1 MRKSDTT
8 DPYSL
13 YVAGVRPVQD
23 EKNGAQQET
32 PVLGTG
38 AAGRA
43 VRVRG
48 GQRAHVHT
56 ANRADVRHRQAVHR
70 SRIFDGVRHAAR
82 QVRIPHQSQR
92 RRVLA
97 RPLPGA
103 VAVLH
108 RGHTA
113 GHRRPVAHLLA
124 TATPIVPGTYL
135 CISQFFQYSRSG
147 NWNYCE

>member
-8 DPYSL
+8 DPYTL
-13 YVAGVRPVQD
+13 YFAGVRPVQD

-32 PVLGTG
+32 PVPGTG

-43 VRVRG
+43 VRVCG

-56 ANRADVRHRQAVHR
+56 ADRADVRHRQAVHR
-70 SRIFDGVRHAAR
+70 ARIFDGVRHATR
-82 QVRIPHQSQR
+82 QVRVPHQPQR

-108 RGHTA
+108 RGHTV

-124 TATPIVPGTYL
+124 TTTPIVPGTYL
-135 CISQFFQYSRSG
+135 YGYI
-147 NWNYCE
+147 